1 MRKFR
6 VNHHYK
12 LSDDIVKV
20 IKRDVW
26 KPDTENKPYIRCRV
40 VHVVEKER
48 SNPLWPNYFAFYV
61 GFEFDL
67 FITTQFYTGGSSHV
81 GPQDECAY
89 PIAGT
94 PSAFLKAKDKTRK
107 PQTTETA

>member
-6 VNHHYK
+6 VNNHYK
-12 LSDDIVKV
+12 LNEDIVKV

-26 KPDTENKPYIRCRV
+26 KPDTEDKPYIRCRV
-40 VHVVEKER
+40 VHVSEKER
-48 SNPLWPNYFAFYV
+48 SKPFTFDV

-94 PSAFLKAKDKTRK
+94 PSAFLKAKNKTRK
-107 PQTTETA
+107 LLHKESA